1 MKRITQTCND
11 LLELFYPSLCI
22 TCGERLVNHEKYIC
36 MKCWLDLPV
45 TNFHVDPENNVARLF
60 WGRVK
65 IENATSYFFYRKG
78 SRYQKLI
85 QYIKYRGLKELGYE
99 LGIRLGDKLSVAPEY
114 KPVGMIVPVPLHPK
128 REKSRGYNQSEWI
141 ARGIAVGFNHPV
153 ETCNLCRT
161 VYNPTQTRKDRYGR
175 WQNVEGIFKVR
186 DPGRFEGRHILLVD
200 DVITTGSTLE
210 ACASAILRVPGTCVS
225 IATLA
230 VAYM

>member
-1 MKRITQTCND
+1 MKIITRTCND
-11 LLELFYPSLCI
+11 LLELIYPSLCI
-22 TCGERLVNHEKYIC
+22 ACGERLVSQEKFVC

-45 TNFHVDPENNVARLF
+45 TNFHLDPDNNVARLF

-65 IENATSYFFYRKG
+65 IEQATAFFYYRKG
-78 SRYQKLI
+78 SRYQQLI
-85 QYIKYRGLKELGYE
+85 HFIKYRGLKELGYE
-99 LGIRLGDKLSVAPEY
+99 AGIRLGDLLSTAVRFNSSEL
-114 KPVGMIVPVPLHPK
+114 IVPVPLHPK
-128 REKSRGYNQSEWI
+128 KEKNRGFNQSEWI
-141 ARGIAVGFNHPV
+141 ARGIAVSFNHPV
-153 ETCNLCRT
+153 VSDNLYRQ

-175 WQNVEGIFKVR
+175 WQNVEGIFMVR

-210 ACASAILRVPGTCVS
+210 ACASAILKIPGTSVS

>member
-1 MKRITQTCND
+1 
-11 LLELFYPSLCI
+11 
-22 TCGERLVNHEKYIC
+22 
-36 MKCWLDLPV
+36 
-45 TNFHVDPENNVARLF
+45 
-60 WGRVK
+60 
-65 IENATSYFFYRKG
+65 
-78 SRYQKLI
+78 
-85 QYIKYRGLKELGYE
+85 LGYE